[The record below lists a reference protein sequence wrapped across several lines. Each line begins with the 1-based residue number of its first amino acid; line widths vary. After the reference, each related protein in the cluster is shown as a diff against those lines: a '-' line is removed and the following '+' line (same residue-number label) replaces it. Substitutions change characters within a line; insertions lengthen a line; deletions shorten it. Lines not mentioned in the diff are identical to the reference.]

1 MNHART
7 STSVVHSLK
16 VQVFEGEVCLHDA
29 GGLDSGPQ
37 HVLLC
42 GDVVCFGYPLQ
53 IIQVADRDKTR
64 QNTDTHNCQI
74 KNQVD
79 PHKA

>member
-53 IIQVADRDKTR
+53 VIQVADRE
-64 QNTDTHNCQI
+64 NTHGSEYRHSCQI
-74 KNQVD
+74 KN
-79 PHKA
+79 